1 MTTRTVVRSNK
12 PILSTLIFL
21 TLFFVWV
28 IPIQAQVQIPQNAQL
43 NVMGNGWVCK
53 QGYYRTGNQCAQ
65 VQIPQNAQLNVM
77 GNGWVCKQ
85 GYKKI
90 AQACSEMTA
99 VEKQQQIQQ
108 MQYLLAQ
115 SYMRNKE
122 FIADGERFTLH
133 EVSSR
138 CEVYRYG
145 ENYGEIECSGSK
157 FRAIERKCEAYF
169 SGRYEKTGE
178 ISCSGSELRP
188 IERNC
193 SVLMYSDDYGEID
206 C

>member
-1 MTTRTVVRSNK
+1 
-12 PILSTLIFL
+12 
-21 TLFFVWV
+21 
-28 IPIQAQVQIPQNAQL
+28 
-43 NVMGNGWVCK
+43 
-53 QGYYRTGNQCAQ
+53 
-65 VQIPQNAQLNVM
+65 M

-90 AQACSEMTA
+90 EQACGEMSA
-99 VEKQQQIQQ
+99 FEKQQQIQQ
-108 MQYLLAQ
+108 MQYILAQ
-115 SYMRNKE
+115 SYMRNEE
-122 FIADGERFTLH
+122 FIADGESFTLR

-138 CEVYRYG
+138 CEVYRYDN
-145 ENYGEIECSGSK
+145 NYGEIECSGSK
-157 FRAIERKCEAYF
+157 FRVIERKCEAYF

-193 SVLMYSDDYGEID
+193 SVLMYSEDYGEID